1 MTKMNNIIFMQIRKK
16 TFLRDIIA
24 QSRSRWGVNLEKPIP
39 NPYKK
44 YEDRIVEP
52 IIKTRQNHKVNKKYE
67 QYIVKKFPS
76 KPIKKYEQIGDDWDI
91 EYIKKN
97 GGL

>member
-1 MTKMNNIIFMQIRKK
+1 MTKMNNIILTQIRKK
-16 TFLRDIIA
+16 SFLREIIL
-24 QSRSRWGVNLEKPIP
+24 QSKSRWGVNLKKILPV
-39 NPYKK
+39 PYKK

-52 IIKTRQNHKVNKKYE
+52 IIKTTSQHPVNKKYE
-67 QYIVKKFPS
+67 QRIINKSPS
-76 KPIKKYEQIGDDWDI
+76 KPIKKYEQRSDDWDI